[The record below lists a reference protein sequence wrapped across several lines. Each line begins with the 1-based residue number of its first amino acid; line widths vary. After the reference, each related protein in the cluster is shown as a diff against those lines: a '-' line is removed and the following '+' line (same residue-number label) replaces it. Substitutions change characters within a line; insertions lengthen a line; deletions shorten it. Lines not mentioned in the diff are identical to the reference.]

1 MLVLSRKTGESIM
14 IGDQIE
20 LVILGTERYQV
31 KIGIRAP
38 RHLQVFRKEI
48 YAMLKET
55 NEEASQ
61 SRVDQAE
68 LAKLLKKKEK

>member
-20 LVILGTERYQV
+20 LVILGTERDQV

-61 SRVDQAE
+61 SRVDQTE
-68 LAKLLKKKEK
+68 LAKLLKNKEK

>member
-20 LVILGTERYQV
+20 LVILGTERDQV

>member
-20 LVILGTERYQV
+20 LVILGTERDQV

-61 SRVDQAE
+61 SRVDQTE

>member
-20 LVILGTERYQV
+20 LVILGAERDQV

-38 RHLQVFRKEI
+38 WHLQVFRKEI

>member
-14 IGDQIE
+14 IGDQVE
-20 LVILGTERYQV
+20 LVILGTERDQV

-61 SRVDQAE
+61 SRVDQTE
-68 LAKLLKKKEK
+68 LAKLLKNKEK

>member
-14 IGDQIE
+14 IDDQIE
-20 LVILGTERYQV
+20 LVILGTERDQV

-61 SRVDQAE
+61 SRVDQTE